1 MNPTEKRNTYI
12 NEAVNKAVDQVN
24 STENK
29 QIRKMQDQG
38 NQTKKKEDIRKIE
51 FDTMSLLLEFK
62 DKPTDNQKKGNQR
75 SEKKMIMEK

>member
-12 NEAVNKAVDQVN
+12 NKAVNKAVDQVN

-38 NQTKKKEDIRKIE
+38 NQTKKKENIRKIE
-51 FDTMSLLLEFK
+51 FDTMSLLLEF